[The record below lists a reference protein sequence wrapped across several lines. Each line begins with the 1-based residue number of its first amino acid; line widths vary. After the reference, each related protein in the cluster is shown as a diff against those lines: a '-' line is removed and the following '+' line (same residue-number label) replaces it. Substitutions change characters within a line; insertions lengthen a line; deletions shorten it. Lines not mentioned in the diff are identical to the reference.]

1 MEKHS
6 NQSEKQINHQ
16 MVSWMSQKTV
26 IFNEW
31 VFYIDFT
38 NISTYFWKNIN
49 LLNDENKREI
59 LVGEYWNKIIW
70 FFNDF
75 KNIDTFEIKKIKIEK
90 IEQDWKNIK
99 ISLLEEDIS
108 KEALFILEILS
119 FLFKINKKTIN
130 FYIWEEKIE
139 YSLLNS
145 EEFIFNNLLK
155 KLDLSEN
162 QWEKVNEEIEN
173 IIIRLW
179 SKYQIFNK
187 IIEKFNRSIYFWD
200 LHKNEYF
207 WLEFWWFSKA
217 NFLATKTRLPVKS
230 WYLDNLT
237 WFKEK
242 FPDIVDVKKW
252 ISSQASLILWNNKK
266 NKIKSIEEL
275 LEKKLKLLLDK
286 DLNIDNFEQLFTNL
300 GLIIFENLDFQNTF
314 YQSLIWSKNNS
325 SNNAIKLF
333 LENDM
338 KKRFFLLFRWIKNK
352 VLDEINNCANWNTE
366 DITLLKRKILVIF
379 NNFLNT
385 EIYNQILS
393 DEEKQE
399 YINNGILD
407 CNWNFNQKLESA
419 KYISWKNSKYQE
431 TKQIINLFLEDESFW
446 ENFIYKLFEN
456 IFNSVS
462 KKSVYLMTLNMNWKN
477 IDFNLI
483 KENSEI
489 LISFLD
495 EKIKISEFI
504 EKYFNSEF
512 NIISITWKLGIIKSI
527 LNWDLVL
534 ASERWAREILIK
546 TFESFL
552 NNESFGEIKNDL
564 EKLILDLK
572 LVDDFK
578 ENKKNSEY
586 DNFPV
591 AFSEIIP
598 QQNILLA
605 YLLSDNLVEK
615 QLSGNIEENEKID
628 LELEYQTKIN
638 AKINI
643 YLDSIW
649 LNRKQAIK
657 KIQDIKYFLEL
668 ENFWEIENKTDISI
682 LLKVLNP
689 DDWISMEGFQLLM
702 QNKILE
708 QKFVE
713 SNELKNKLNWKK
725 YINIEMSHFEEELQE
740 LQEIYNNTFPEFKSF
755 MEKSFLENIESF
767 YNNLDYKF
775 WIFSNTYSSFLSK
788 IQFYSTVSIKIFWKE
803 KWIWNNIL
811 DEIFTKIE
819 WKLINNL
826 NIENYPDLMMFISNL
841 EELWIKEFEY
851 MWDEKQDEDF
861 LKQIALSFDEEY
873 KDNIY
878 LMELIFNMK
887 INFIRKIKRIDF
899 LLFKNDSII
908 HDYFERMILSKY
920 KEWLTIY

>member
-49 LLNDENKREI
+49 LLNDENKREN

-75 KNIDTFEIKKIKIEK
+75 KNIDTFEIKKIKIKK

-108 KEALFILEILS
+108 KEALSILEILS

-352 VLDEINNCANWNTE
+352 VLEEINNCANWNTE

-462 KKSVYLMTLNMNWKN
+462 IKSVYLMTLNMNWKN

-811 DEIFTKIE
+811 DKIFTKIE
-819 WKLINNL
+819 WELINNL
-826 NIENYPDLMMFISNL
+826 NIENYPDLMIFISNL
-841 EELWIKEFEY
+841 EKLWIKEFEY

-861 LKQIALSFDEEY
+861 LEQITLSFDEEY
-873 KDNIY
+873 KNNIY
-878 LMELIFNMK
+878 LIKLIFNMK

-899 LLFKNDSII
+899 LLIGNDLII
-908 HDYFERMILSKY
+908 HDYFERMILSK
-920 KEWLTIY
+920 

>member
-49 LLNDENKREI
+49 LLNDENKREN

-108 KEALFILEILS
+108 KEALSILEILS

-352 VLDEINNCANWNTE
+352 VLEEINNCANWNTE

-462 KKSVYLMTLNMNWKN
+462 IKSVYLMTLNMNWKN

-811 DEIFTKIE
+811 DKIFTEIE
-819 WKLINNL
+819 WELINNL
-826 NIENYPDLMMFISNL
+826 NIENYPDLMIFISNL
-841 EELWIKEFEY
+841 EKLWIKEFEY

-861 LKQIALSFDEEY
+861 LEQITLSFDEEY
-873 KDNIY
+873 KNNIY
-878 LMELIFNMK
+878 LIKLIFNMK

-899 LLFKNDSII
+899 LLIGNDLII
-908 HDYFERMILSKY
+908 HDYFERMILSK
-920 KEWLTIY
+920 

>member
-1 MEKHS
+1 
-6 NQSEKQINHQ
+6 
-16 MVSWMSQKTV
+16 
-26 IFNEW
+26 
-31 VFYIDFT
+31 
-38 NISTYFWKNIN
+38 
-49 LLNDENKREI
+49 
-59 LVGEYWNKIIW
+59 
-70 FFNDF
+70 
-75 KNIDTFEIKKIKIEK
+75 
-90 IEQDWKNIK
+90 
-99 ISLLEEDIS
+99 
-108 KEALFILEILS
+108 
-119 FLFKINKKTIN
+119 LFKINKKTIN

-352 VLDEINNCANWNTE
+352 VLEEINNCANWNTE

-462 KKSVYLMTLNMNWKN
+462 IKSVYLMTLNMNWKN

-657 KIQDIKYFLEL
+657 KIQDIKYFLES

-767 YNNLDYKF
+767 HNNLDYNF
-775 WIFSNTYSSFLSK
+775 CIPLNTYSSFLSK

-819 WKLINNL
+819 WELINNL
-826 NIENYPDLMMFISNL
+826 NIENYPDLMIFISNL
-841 EELWIKEFEY
+841 EKLWIKEFEY

-861 LKQIALSFDEEY
+861 LEQITLSFDEEY
-873 KDNIY
+873 KNNIY
-878 LMELIFNMK
+878 LIKLIFNMK

-899 LLFKNDSII
+899 LLIGNDLII
-908 HDYFERMILSKY
+908 HDYFERMILSK
-920 KEWLTIY
+920 